1 MVCGVA
7 GGADCGLG
15 GGNCNGG
22 IICRGCGIPIDSGP
36 VIDSGGIIGG
46 IPGGR
51 SIDRSGVFVSSR
63 GNGSGCR

>member
-7 GGADCGLG
+7 SGADCGLG

-22 IICRGCGIPIDSGP
+22 IICRGCGVPIDSGP
-36 VIDSGGIIGG
+36 VIDSGGIISG

-51 SIDRSGVFVSSR
+51 LID
-63 GNGSGCR
+63 